1 MPRRPHSTRSVTISP
16 STTSPPRFHCR
27 GDGGDSP
34 LAILAAADC
43 ATVTALVSACS
54 SFVMYGSP
62 DPIPG
67 SPCCVAMTSLNNLAD
82 SGDNRRAVCR
92 CVMDL
97 IAAYSSKATAIATV
111 PGFCGCAASMD
122 VRVGAFSDPEG
133 LEGLAHFLEHMLFYA
148 SEKYPLEDSYS
159 TYISEHGG
167 STNAFTSSEHTNYYF
182 DVNPDC
188 FDEALDRKPEE
199 FTVRCLE
206 NESGNWE
213 TLDVRPKER
222 GLDTRE
228 ELLRFYNENYSANL
242 MHLVIY
248 SKESLDKSE
257 SLVRSKFQEI
267 RNTDRSCIT
276 FAGQP
281 CDSESLQ
288 ILVKAVPIKQGHKLR
303 FVWPMTPGIRY
314 YKEGPSRPIG
324 VFNILNGWATSLSA
338 GESDWT
344 NEFSFFKVVIDLT
357 EAGHEHFEDIVA
369 LLFKYIRLLQQSGP
383 CQWIFDEFYPP
394 NDWLVGSSL
403 PSKFNPTQIQS
414 ALEELSPHSVRIF
427 WESTKFEGV
436 TDLTEPWY
444 GTAYSV
450 ERLPGSTIE
459 QWIERA
465 PSEDLHLP
473 VPNVFI
479 PTDLSLKT
487 VSEQRKLPTLLR
499 KTQYSRLWYKPDTS
513 FLTPKAYVKIDFNCP
528 FSGSS
533 PESEVLTEIFTRL
546 LMDYLN
552 EYAYDAQVAGLYYG
566 VNNTDF
572 GFQVTVLGYNHKLKI
587 LLDTVINQIANF
599 EVKPERFAV
608 IKELVTKEYQNLKFQ
623 QPYQQAMYYCSLV
636 LQDQTWPWTDELEVL
651 PHLKVED
658 LVKFYP
664 LMLSRTF
671 LECYTAGNLEPN
683 EAESIIQH
691 IEEVFFKG
699 SNPSSQALFASQYMT
714 NRIIKLERGVNSIYS
729 AEGLNPSDE
738 NSALVHYIQVHQ
750 DDFKLNVKLQLFAMI
765 AKQPA
770 FHQLRSVEQLGYITV
785 LMQRND
791 SGVRGVQFIIQSN
804 AKGPGQIDL
813 RVESFLKMFE
823 TKLYEMPSD
832 EFKSNVNAL
841 IEMKLEKHKNL
852 REESGFYWREISDG
866 TLKFDRREREVE
878 ALKQLSQK
886 ELIDFFNEHIKFGA
900 TQKKSMSVRVYGSA
914 HSSEYQTDNSQTAES
929 NTVRIEDIYSFRR
942 SRPLYGSFRGVFGHL
957 KFIIKGAH
965 VVWVDA
971 RAYRCRW
978 FFKHFVVVEV
988 AGERLLVV
996 VVVGRRVV
1004 VQASSL
1010 RAVSQLAKVNKDWST
1025 LYSMVMSFMVR
1036 VDLYAFFFF

>member
-1 MPRRPHSTRSVTISP
+1 MAVGAITEELEIIKPRNDKREYRRIV
-16 STTSPPRFHCR
+16 
-27 GDGGDSP
+27 
-34 LAILAAADC
+34 LQ
-43 ATVTALVSACS
+43 
-54 SFVMYGSP
+54 
-62 DPIPG
+62 
-67 SPCCVAMTSLNNLAD
+67 NNLQ
-82 SGDNRRAVCR
+82 VL
-92 CVMDL
+92 L
-97 IAAYSSKATAIATV
+97 ISDPETDK
-111 PGFCGCAASMD
+111 CAASMD
-122 VRVGAFSDPEG
+122 VRVGSFSDPEG

-167 STNAFTSSEHTNYYF
+167 STNAFTSSEHTNYYY
-182 DVNPDC
+182 DVTPDC
-188 FDEALDRKPEE
+188 FEEALDRFAQFFIKPLMSADATMREIKA
-199 FTVRCLE
+199 VDSE
-206 NESGNWE
+206 NQKNLLS
-213 TLDVRPKER
+213 DVWRMNQLQKHLSVKDHPYHKFSTDFGRPAKR
-222 GLDTRE
+222 KRVGYKAGASA
-228 ELLRFYNENYSANL
+228 FYNENYSANL

-248 SKESLDKSE
+248 SKDGLDKSE

-267 RNTDRSCIT
+267 RNTDRNCIRFT
-276 FAGQP
+276 GQP

-303 FVWPMTPGIRY
+303 FVWPITPGIRH
-314 YKEGPSRPIG
+314 YKEGPSRYLGHLIG
-324 VFNILNGWATSLSA
+324 HEGEGSLFYILKKLGWATSLSA

-344 NEFSFFKVVIDLT
+344 YEFSFFKVVIDLT
-357 EAGHEHFEDIVA
+357 DAGHEHFEDIVA

-383 CQWIFDEFYPP
+383 SQWIFDELAAICETSFHYQDKIRPIDYVVNVAFNMQFYPP
-394 NDWLVGSSL
+394 KDWLVGSSL
-403 PSKFNPTQIQS
+403 PSKFNPAKIQS
-414 ALEELSPHSVRIF
+414 ALEELSPYNVRIF

-436 TDLTEPWY
+436 TDLKEPWY

-450 ERLPGSTIE
+450 ERLTGSTIE
-459 QWIERA
+459 KWIERA
-465 PSEDLHLP
+465 PNEDLHLP

-487 VSEQRKLPTLLR
+487 VSEQIKLPVLLR
-499 KTQYSRLWYKPDTS
+499 KTPYSRLWYKPDTTFS
-513 FLTPKAYVKIDFNCP
+513 TPKAYVKIDFNCP

-533 PESEVLTEIFTRL
+533 PESEVLTEIFSRL

-566 VNNTDF
+566 VSNTDF
-572 GFQVTVLGYNHKLKI
+572 GFQVTVVGYNHKLKI
-587 LLDTVINQIANF
+587 LLDTVIQQIANF

-623 QPYQQAMYYCSLV
+623 QPYQQAMYYCSLI

-651 PHLKVED
+651 PHLEVEN

-671 LECYTAGNLEPN
+671 LECYAAGNLEPN
-683 EAESIIQH
+683 EAESMIQH
-691 IEEVFFKG
+691 IEDVFFKG
-699 SNPSSQALFASQYMT
+699 SNPLSQALFASQSMT
-714 NRIIKLERGVNSIYS
+714 NRIVKLERGINCIYS

-750 DDFKLNVKLQLFAMI
+750 DDFKLNVKLQLFALI

-804 AKGPGQIDL
+804 VKGPGQIDL

-886 ELIDFFNEHIKFGA
+886 ELIDFFNEYIKFGA
-900 TQKKSMSVRVYGSA
+900 LRKKSLSIRVYGSA
-914 HSSEYQTDNSQTAES
+914 HSSEYQADNSQTADT
-929 NTVRIEDIYSFRR
+929 NIVQIEDIFSFRR
-942 SRPLYGSFRGVFGHL
+942 SRPLYGSFRGGFGHL
-957 KFIIKGAH
+957 K
-965 VVWVDA
+965 
-971 RAYRCRW
+971 
-978 FFKHFVVVEV
+978 
-988 AGERLLVV
+988 L
-996 VVVGRRVV
+996 
-1004 VQASSL
+1004 
-1010 RAVSQLAKVNKDWST
+1010 
-1025 LYSMVMSFMVR
+1025 
-1036 VDLYAFFFF
+1036 